1 MTYFTACSEYQRM
14 VNMLSF
20 FIDAPTPW
28 AYNLPAFGDV
38 AELADAHGLGPC
50 ASRRAGSS
58 PAVPTNSHPIQKHL
72 RVLILFRRKFIL
84 KIETTP
90 REDHQVTLTVEI
102 ESDRFEGAKR
112 RSARQIAKRGKI
124 AGFRP
129 GKAPYD
135 VIRRQYG
142 DEAILEGA
150 IDIMLDEVYPAAIK
164 EAEHEP
170 AAPGS
175 LEKMESMDPPVFIFT
190 IPLKP
195 EVDLGDYRKLRKA
208 YKFKKPAATEVDVK
222 LEELQKMYATT
233 ENVERP
239 IEEGDYVM
247 TEIKGQWAQE
257 SHAVFIAPDKR
268 DNELPFVGFGKK
280 LVGMSADESKS
291 ITKTF
296 PEDNEDEALRG
307 KIKFDVTIKT
317 VRGTTFPELDD
328 EFAKSVGGGE
338 TLEELRGL
346 LEQNLEAESRSE
358 YDDEYFSE
366 LIEKIK
372 EKAII
377 KYPPQV
383 LDKETEHVIED
394 IKQRLGQQGVEFD
407 MYLKMQES
415 DLEKFT
421 AEEARPV
428 AQKRL
433 ERGLIFDEVARL
445 ENIEVDEKDLES
457 EFNRTIMDLSQQGY
471 DLNSVKGGERVQ
483 REIAN
488 NIAMQSATQVIT
500 RMTLDRLKSIATG
513 ELAKAEKAAAEAK
526 EEKAEDTEPAE
537 EKKPKK
543 KAPAKKKAAKEEAP
557 KQDAEAAEEAQ
568 E

>member
-1 MTYFTACSEYQRM
+1 M
-14 VNMLSF
+14 
-20 FIDAPTPW
+20 
-28 AYNLPAFGDV
+28 
-38 AELADAHGLGPC
+38 
-50 ASRRAGSS
+50 
-58 PAVPTNSHPIQKHL
+58 
-72 RVLILFRRKFIL
+72 

-90 REDHQVTLTVEI
+90 REDHQITLTVEV
-102 ESDRFEGAKR
+102 EQDRMEGAKR
-112 RSARQIAKRGKI
+112 RSARQLSKRGKI

-142 DEAILEGA
+142 DEAIIEGA
-150 IDIMLDEVYPAAIK
+150 IDILLDEVYPKAIE
-164 EAEHEP
+164 EAKIEP
-170 AAPGS
+170 AAAGS
-175 LEKMESMDPPVFIFT
+175 LEKMESLEPPVFIFT
-190 IPLKP
+190 VPLKP

-208 YKFKKPAATEVDVK
+208 YKFKKPTKKDVDIK

-233 ENVERP
+233 ESVERP

-247 TEIKGQWAQE
+247 TEIKGKWAQE
-257 SHAVFIAPDKR
+257 SHAVYIAPEKR
-268 DNELPFVGFGKK
+268 ENELPFVGFGKK

-296 PEDNEDEALRG
+296 PEDNEDETLRG

-328 EFAKSVGGGE
+328 EFAKSVGAGE
-338 TLEELRGL
+338 TLEELRDL
-346 LEQNLEAESRSE
+346 LKQNLEAESLSE

-366 LIEKIK
+366 VIEKIK
-372 EKAII
+372 EKATI

-383 LDKETEHVIED
+383 LDRETEYVLQD
-394 IKQRLGQQGVEFD
+394 IKQRLSQQGMEFEA
-407 MYLKMQES
+407 YLKMQDT
-415 DLEKFT
+415 DLAKFT
-421 AEEARPV
+421 EEEARPV

-433 ERGLIFDEVARL
+433 ERSLIFDELARL
-445 ENIEVDEKDLES
+445 EGIEVDEKDLES
-457 EFNRTIMDLSQQGY
+457 EFNRTIMDLAQQGY
-471 DLNSVKGGERVQ
+471 DLNNVKGGQRVQ

-500 RMTLDRLKSIATG
+500 RRTLDRLKAIATG
-513 ELAKAEKAAAEAK
+513 ELEKAEKEAAEAK
-526 EEKAEDTEPAE
+526 EETVEEAAPAE

-543 KAPAKKKAAKEEAP
+543 KAPAKKKKAAKEEAP
-557 KQDAEAAEEAQ
+557 KQDAEAAEESK